1 MPKSL
6 GIDSAIIFSN
16 LPDFFVTLNL
26 KFFAVFKL
34 EETMEQ
40 KPSNGETN
48 SQLNLNFLKTLV
60 HILTIVMT
68 LGMIIIV
75 FIIIK
80 EFFLDP
86 KNKNDKFKLP
96 ELIKIPKSSNLE
108 SIDLKNNNISMVV
121 TLDDGTQ
128 KLIIITFDNGLETSR
143 KYIDIDKKVIKNLRH
158 HFMLKNDIFINQL
171 KEKLSIVDII
181 GKKVT
186 WDNKKTN
193 VNNGIYWSCCPF
205 HNEKTASFKV
215 DQNRG
220 LFYCFGCHEKGD
232 TISFTMKKENIDFLA
247 AIEKLATEIGL
258 KIPDDFGSKNVNN
271 NISKSYS
278 KILEIQEI
286 ALLYFTNCL
295 RDTPSSKASLF
306 IKNRIS
312 SEKIINNFKL
322 GYATEKNKAI
332 YDLLLKKGY
341 KEDIIVK
348 SGLCAKNDRGDIYD
362 RFRDRIIFPIFNS
375 TNKVV
380 GFGGR
385 ALNSS
390 ASAKYLNSPETEV
403 FQKGKLL
410 FNENNCQKTLKIKI

>member
-1 MPKSL
+1 
-6 GIDSAIIFSN
+6 
-16 LPDFFVTLNL
+16 
-26 KFFAVFKL
+26 
-34 EETMEQ
+34 
-40 KPSNGETN
+40 
-48 SQLNLNFLKTLV
+48 
-60 HILTIVMT
+60 
-68 LGMIIIV
+68 
-75 FIIIK
+75 
-80 EFFLDP
+80 
-86 KNKNDKFKLP
+86 
-96 ELIKIPKSSNLE
+96 
-108 SIDLKNNNISMVV
+108 
-121 TLDDGTQ
+121 
-128 KLIIITFDNGLETSR
+128 
-143 KYIDIDKKVIKNLRH
+143 
-158 HFMLKNDIFINQL
+158 MLKNDIFINQL

-193 VNNGIYWSCCPF
+193 VNNGVYWSCCPF

-286 ALLYFTNCL
+286 ALLYFINCL

-322 GYATEKNKAI
+322 GYATEKNNAI
-332 YDLLLKKGY
+332 YDLLLSKGY
-341 KEDIIVK
+341 KEDMIVK
-348 SGLCAKNDRGDIYD
+348 SGLCAKNNRGDIYD
-362 RFRDRIIFPIFNS
+362 RFRDYGTSN
-375 TNKVV
+375 
-380 GFGGR
+380 
-385 ALNSS
+385 
-390 ASAKYLNSPETEV
+390 
-403 FQKGKLL
+403 
-410 FNENNCQKTLKIKI
+410 